1 MITNGLPKTADF
13 IILGAG
19 DQSLL
24 SFANFS

>member
-1 MITNGLPKTADF
+1 MSTNGLPKTADF